1 MVNIIQLPLQ
11 PSFSLDFGGRRSP
24 LSNSTPLLCGGAS
37 SLALN
42 LKSSAP
48 SSLGRIAENCA
59 EAAND
64 ENSSGKLLHLTRR
77 DAQRAA
83 LPADMLKMC
92 LIKSHNQISIV
103 GTPLF
108 ELMPPAQTQLRVS

>member
-1 MVNIIQLPLQ
+1 MVNIIQLQLPLQ

-37 SLALN
+37 SLPLN
-42 LKSSAP
+42 LNSSAP

-64 ENSSGKLLHLTRR
+64 ENVISLTEHFVFDEFFLLL
-77 DAQRAA
+77 
-83 LPADMLKMC
+83 
-92 LIKSHNQISIV
+92 V
-103 GTPLF
+103 F
-108 ELMPPAQTQLRVS
+108 